1 MFLLRKNYFIQ
12 LFPVRKSCKKK
23 KSTRFTEVQTR
34 YKGENRS
41 PRIFHDVK
49 NSRNVPFERS
59 ENFAMFAQNKEGYR
73 YVCSMHAIG
82 HDMQT
87 LYVAPVLRAIASKNK
102 FASTRDSLPLEG
114 GGPRSGRRSSGRVPR
129 AAESLA
135 LSGLPRDA
143 WSPIESELADR
154 AAVYFEQPDCSKAA
168 LPLVRVRTRR

>member
-1 MFLLRKNYFIQ
+1 MGAFSCVQEKVSKEKLFYSRFSLFERKDAAKEAKK
-12 LFPVRKSCKKK
+12 LAVLSPV
-23 KSTRFTEVQTR
+23 QIR

-41 PRIFHDVK
+41 PTAPRR
-49 NSRNVPFERS
+49 RN
-59 ENFAMFAQNKEGYR
+59 
-73 YVCSMHAIG
+73 HAIG
-82 HDMQT
+82 HGLQT
-87 LYVAPVLRAIASKNK
+87 FYVALALRAIASKNK